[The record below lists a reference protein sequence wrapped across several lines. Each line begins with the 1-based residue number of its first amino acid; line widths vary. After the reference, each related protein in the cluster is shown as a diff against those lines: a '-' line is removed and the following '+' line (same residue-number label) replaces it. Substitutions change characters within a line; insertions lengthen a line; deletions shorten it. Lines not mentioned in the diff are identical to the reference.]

1 MHRSRVTAI
10 VIDCQD
16 LRGTAQFWAAAL
28 GTEVAP
34 DNDSAPTYLTLQ
46 ARLGTVTVLLQQ
58 VPESKAC
65 KSRVHLDIE
74 TDDIEAEVS
83 RLEALGARRQEF
95 VEGWWV
101 MQDPAGNDFC
111 VVPVQSQDFPGRAPV
126 WEG

>member
-1 MHRSRVTAI
+1 MHRSRVTGI

-16 LRGTAQFWAAAL
+16 LQGTAQFWADAL

-34 DNDSAPTYLTLQ
+34 DNDPAPTYLTLE
-46 ARLGTVTVLLQQ
+46 ARPGTVTVLLQQ
-58 VPESKAC
+58 VPEPKTC

-95 VEGWWV
+95 VEHWWV
-101 MQDPAGNDFC
+101 MQDPAGNEFC
-111 VVPVQSQDFPGRAPV
+111 VVPVQSQDFQGDASV